1 MEDTST
7 INPANMPTN
16 RQLRGVARETLKG
29 NWLYA
34 VLCTLLYTA
43 VVSVCGSIPLA
54 GLLVVGP
61 LGFGMSIAFLRF
73 VRGETSGED
82 LVTKPFEVF
91 NHYGRTLGASLLVFL
106 FVMLWSLLLIV
117 PGIVK
122 GLSYAMTPYILHDN
136 PEMSARECIRQ
147 SQKMMDGYK
156 MKFFLLQL
164 SFIGWFL
171 LCCITMGIGLL
182 WLQPYIITTEAK
194 FYEELKARQK

>member
-43 VVSVCGSIPLA
+43 VVSVCRSIPLA
-54 GLLVVGP
+54 GLLVVCP

-147 SQKMMDGYK
+147 SQKMMDGHK

-171 LCCITMGIGLL
+171 LCCITMGIGFL

>member
-171 LCCITMGIGLL
+171 LCCITMGIGFL

>member
-29 NWLYA
+29 SWLYA

-147 SQKMMDGYK
+147 SQKMMDGHK

-171 LCCITMGIGLL
+171 LCCITMGIGFL

>member
-54 GLLVVGP
+54 GLLVVCP

-164 SFIGWFL
+164 CFIGWFL
-171 LCCITMGIGLL
+171 LCCITMGIGFL

>member
-147 SQKMMDGYK
+147 SQKMMDGHK

-171 LCCITMGIGLL
+171 LCCITMGIGFL